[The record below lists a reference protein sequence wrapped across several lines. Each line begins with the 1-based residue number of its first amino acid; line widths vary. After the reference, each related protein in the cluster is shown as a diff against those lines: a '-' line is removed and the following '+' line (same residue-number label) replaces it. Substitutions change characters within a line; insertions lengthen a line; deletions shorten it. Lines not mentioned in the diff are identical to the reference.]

1 MNVSNRKPSD
11 LQATLSSRAKSSME
25 YNNFSGALLGFA
37 FHLWLSKSPFSQTKL
52 NKNSSNFWALIHF
65 LPSSAPALPSLLLSH
80 QTSHS
85 IHPLQVPP
93 LNAGKALSH
102 WVRYKCAEDF
112 LSPIFTPRAGE
123 KGEKMRSSRK
133 KTLGTGKTHPSRDLT
148 LWSLCSSLTTWWKE
162 MGGPRGLFLYLLN
175 GWIRFQKLGVHSK
188 YAKFAWHRYYN
199 NNKLLVTSTIN
210 LNTLTKWQMSFL

>member
-1 MNVSNRKPSD
+1 MHRQVLESAKPWSD
-11 LQATLSSRAKSSME
+11 PPARFSCDYVCFSPVPAASWLGLICPPCPPWNGQPDSVCLRSPESR
-25 YNNFSGALLGFA
+25 
-37 FHLWLSKSPFSQTKL
+37 W
-52 NKNSSNFWALIHF
+52 
-65 LPSSAPALPSLLLSH
+65 
-80 QTSHS
+80 
-85 IHPLQVPP
+85 PLQVPP

-148 LWSLCSSLTTWWKE
+148 LWSLCSSLTTGWKE